1 MQFRRFLHRTKTYGQ
16 AGGAPGPWKVT
27 THGGHGF
34 TPEFPPVGMAASP
47 PPPLPRIDGHPARI
61 VGALAS
67 SYMWSEIMQVHPQC

>member
-1 MQFRRFLHRTKTYGQ
+1 M
-16 AGGAPGPWKVT
+16 T